1 MNNESLQLFAVLAI
15 VAAAV
20 GFVLRRAWRKHQ
32 GRAPAC
38 GSCDACR
45 GKGG

>member
-1 MNNESLQLFAVLAI
+1 MSHTVQLVTVLAL
-15 VAAAV
+15 VALAV
-20 GFVLRRAWRKHQ
+20 GFVVRKAWRKHQ

-38 GSCDACR
+38 GNCDACR